1 MIGDLR
7 DKFAITTDAERAQ
20 NYAMAE
26 QKLTTEGL
34 ADSLSGLSG
43 EQRNAQI
50 AYLEGVELIKDM
62 TKEEIKAQAKQ
73 KLGIKLT
80 KERQP
85 VSYTHLLMRRY
96 RNSVRWNGI
105 CGRLGSR

>member
-1 MIGDLR
+1 
-7 DKFAITTDAERAQ
+7 
-20 NYAMAE
+20 MAE
-26 QKLTTEGL
+26 QRLTAEGL

-43 EQRNAQI
+43 EQRNTQI

-80 KERQP
+80 KERQL
-85 VSYTHLLMRRY
+85 SEEELYLSLIH
-96 RNSVRWNGI
+96 I
-105 CGRLGSR
+105 CGQQHFRN